1 VAISVGAGRQEQF
14 AARAALHTGKIY
26 EALQMD
32 KEAVAMYTRCV
43 NMPEH
48 DFQNSIDQQAK
59 AGMNRIEWK
68 NKPKAH

>member
-1 VAISVGAGRQEQF
+1 
-14 AARAALHTGKIY
+14 
-26 EALQMD
+26 MD